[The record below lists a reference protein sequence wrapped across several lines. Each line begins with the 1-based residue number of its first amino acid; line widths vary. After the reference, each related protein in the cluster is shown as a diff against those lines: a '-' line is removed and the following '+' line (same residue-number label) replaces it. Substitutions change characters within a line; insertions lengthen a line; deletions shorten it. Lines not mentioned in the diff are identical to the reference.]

1 MGLQLKFKV
10 ESIRKIPNPYLSK
23 EDGEKK
29 AMMYMAICDVK
40 NLPDNIPMETN
51 PRKQKTDD
59 GSTEKD

>member
-51 PRKQKTDD
+51 PR
-59 GSTEKD
+59 SWNF